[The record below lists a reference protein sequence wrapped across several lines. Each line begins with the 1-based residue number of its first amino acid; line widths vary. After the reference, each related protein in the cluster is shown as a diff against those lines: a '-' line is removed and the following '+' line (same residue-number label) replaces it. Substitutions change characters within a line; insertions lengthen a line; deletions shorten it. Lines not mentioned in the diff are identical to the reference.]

1 MSDPRLDTIRS
12 SYERRGSV
20 GALYDPLRP
29 ANVQMNLE
37 RMRAQTALLRQ
48 WIGSNDL
55 ADMDVLEV
63 GCGTGTNIL
72 NMITLGA
79 APERIVGNDL
89 IEERIK
95 AATAR
100 LPTAVRLYLGDASRL
115 PDEFGPFDL
124 VIQFM
129 VFSSILDDTLLST
142 LAGRMWAALRP
153 GGAILS
159 YDFTVNNPSNPDVRG
174 IPVRRLQALF
184 PRGYFTVKRVTVA
197 PPLARR
203 IDHRLYPFLA
213 MFPFLKTHRLCL
225 IRKA

>member
-20 GALYDPLRP
+20 GGLYDPLRP

-37 RMRAQTALLRQ
+37 RMRAQTALLRR

-72 NMITLGA
+72 NIIALGA

-95 AATAR
+95 VATTR
-100 LPTAVRLYLGDASRL
+100 LPAAVRLHLGDASRL

-124 VIQFM
+124 IIQFM

-184 PRGYFTVKRVTVA
+184 PEGHFTVKRVTVA

-203 IDHRLYPFLA
+203 IDHRLYAFLA
-213 MFPFLKTHRLCL
+213 IFPFLKTHRLCL